1 MKTERK
7 RDGEMCMHAVR
18 VIQTSVS
25 VELFCSLVSPGQ
37 GRALVSFSLSMSG
50 QDCLAA
56 ECSAMQYVQEFGI
69 YLRANEQEK
78 TDGQVW
84 GRKEMLSILFTD
96 GGTCVGL
103 GLLLLPKTFNKG
115 IF

>member
-1 MKTERK
+1 
-7 RDGEMCMHAVR
+7 
-18 VIQTSVS
+18 
-25 VELFCSLVSPGQ
+25 
-37 GRALVSFSLSMSG
+37 MSG

-56 ECSAMQYVQEFGI
+56 ECSAMEDLQELGVC
-69 YLRANEQEK
+69 LRVNEQDK

-84 GRKEMLSILFTD
+84 GRKEVLSLLFTV